1 MIRRVI
7 IGLLDTG
14 LSGHLAGRTLLSR
27 RFWLDRLGR
36 VAEGPARPDLMGHG
50 TALAELIA
58 ERNQSAKLLNAQVF
72 DTEGV
77 SAPVTIAAGLRWL
90 VENGAR
96 IVNMSFGLREDRRIL
111 AEACDEAVRRGVL
124 LVASVPAMGEMV
136 YPAAYPG
143 IVRVTGDGRCQS
155 DEISLMEDGR
165 VRFGASPRLIMPA
178 GRPHPVMAGAS
189 VATARVTMRLTRLL
203 TEFPDAGN
211 DDLLACLTRSA
222 AHLGPQR
229 EHLHAS

>member
-1 MIRRVI
+1 MTPRAV

-27 RFWLDRLGR
+27 RFWLDRLDR

-72 DTEGV
+72 DTGGV
-77 SAPVTIAAGLRWL
+77 SAPVIIAAGLRWL

-96 IVNMSFGLREDRRIL
+96 VVNMSFGLREDRLVL
-111 AEACDEAVRRGVL
+111 AEACGDAVRRGVL

-136 YPAAYPG
+136 HPAAYPDV
-143 IVRVTGDGRCQS
+143 IRVTGDGRCRG

-165 VRFGASPRLIMPA
+165 VRFGASPRLVMPP

-189 VATARVTMRLTRLL
+189 VAAARVTMRLARLL
-203 TEFPDAGN
+203 TEFPEAGN
-211 DDLLACLTRSA
+211 DDLLDRLTRSA
-222 AHLGPQR
+222 THLGPQR
-229 EHLHAS
+229 EHLHAC